1 MNSIT
6 VPEGGNTG
14 DKTEV
19 TNDVEKTITTNTYSQ
34 QIKAKNIVLVLDLST
49 SMNKETSEKIYVGDW
64 YGRPQY
70 KNATR
75 LDLAK
80 DAIRDFVENIYAEG
94 SGEDVEIR
102 LVTFNWGSE
111 EQFID
116 SGYYNWGQDL
126 SMVGAK
132 FYTAINSTNYQQ
144 RLNSIDSIKV
154 PENMSTDIT
163 AGIDKARNELNNFTN
178 KNNDNVV
185 IFLGDGKP
193 DKYTGDTK
201 WDANNAATLL
211 KDSATLYTIG
221 FGMDSEGEGLLRDMA
236 SRDEETKKKLFYSAN
251 DRDSLINSFDAISSE
266 VGKEPDVDYKTSA
279 DGIVTI
285 NLSNTLAAD
294 QKITIRINI

>member
-1 MNSIT
+1 MN
-6 VPEGGNTG
+6 N
-14 DKTEV
+14 
-19 TNDVEKTITTNTYSQ
+19 
-34 QIKAKNIVLVLDLST
+34 
-49 SMNKETSEKIYVGDW
+49 ETSEKIYVGDW

-94 SGEDVEIR
+94 NGEDVEIR

-111 EQFID
+111 EQFIY

-132 FYTAINSTNYQQ
+132 FYTAINSSNYQQ
-144 RLNSIDSIKV
+144 KLNSIDSIKI

-193 DKYTGDTK
+193 DKYTGDTNG
-201 WDANNAATLL
+201 DANNAAGLL

-221 FGMDSEGEGLLRDMA
+221 FGMDNEGEGLLRDMA
-236 SRDEETKKKLFYSAN
+236 SRDEETKKKLFYSAK
-251 DRDSLINSFDAISSE
+251 DKDSLINSFDAITEEASKVPE
-266 VGKEPDVDYKTSA
+266 VDNEQSK

-285 NLSNTLAAD
+285 QLEKELAAD
-294 QKITIRINI
+294 QKVTVTVKGSKTEYSYDQLSRAGITYDSQAKTLTWDITGYDAGAELTISYVLAK